1 MSKPAP
7 LFSGEYT
14 GSYVSWKSLPFESNN
29 EYAFI
34 GRSNVGKSS
43 LINALTNRKKLA
55 LVSKTPG
62 KTKVLN
68 LFLINK
74 KWNILDLPGYGY
86 AKISQENRYQWSK
99 MIMDYFIMRKNL
111 VNAFVLIDCNIP
123 PQVIDLSFI
132 NFLGEKQI
140 PFSIVF
146 TKTDKSRKA
155 LIQNNIRLFKE
166 QLQFHWEELP
176 LFFYTSSEKKTGI
189 DELMTYIEELNNSI
203 QSSQRI

>member
-1 MSKPAP
+1 MNEPTFINSAD
-7 LFSGEYT
+7 YT
-14 GSYVSWKSLPFESNN
+14 GSFTDWKKIPYDKNL

-62 KTKVLN
+62 KTKTLN

-86 AKISQENRYQWSK
+86 AKVSKENRYQWSK
-99 MIMDYFIMRKNL
+99 MLMEYFRHRKNL
-111 VNAFVLIDCNIP
+111 ITAFVLIDSNVP
-123 PQVIDLSFI
+123 PQEIDMSFI
-132 NFLGEKQI
+132 NYLGENQV

-146 TKTDKSRKA
+146 TKIDKGRKTHTEKNIQMFKDA
-155 LIQNNIRLFKE
+155 LHHN
-166 QLQFHWEELP
+166 WEELP
-176 LFFYTSSEKKTGI
+176 PLFFTSAEKKNGI
-189 DELMTYIEELNNSI
+189 DELLNYIFELNKSLLT
-203 QSSQRI
+203 Q